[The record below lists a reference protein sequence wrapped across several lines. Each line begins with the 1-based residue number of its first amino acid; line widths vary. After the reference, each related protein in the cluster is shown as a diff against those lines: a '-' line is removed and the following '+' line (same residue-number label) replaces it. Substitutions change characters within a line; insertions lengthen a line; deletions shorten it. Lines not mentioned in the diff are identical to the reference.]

1 MLTLLVGLL
10 CNLVPMSGVA
20 LMLKPDFLA
29 LVILYWCIQEPR
41 LIGVGIAWCVGLVMD
56 VADATVFG
64 SSMGCPSTIGAA
76 PAACQPNIR
85 GKPLDCPV
93 ERYSLKPFQ

>member
-1 MLTLLVGLL
+1 MLRAKGAAAAVRPMSYMPSFAAARPEEILLPSKPWFVMLTLLLGLL

-41 LIGVGIAWCVGLVMD
+41 LIGVGIAVYRLSESKLRAECCR
-56 VADATVFG
+56 
-64 SSMGCPSTIGAA
+64 S
-76 PAACQPNIR
+76 
-85 GKPLDCPV
+85 
-93 ERYSLKPFQ
+93 